1 MEYVITALENMERN
15 DIKMI
20 DIYYAEDV
28 EKDSENWSVDV
39 MNDELNNLCDMN
51 WTWTVMSLNEFKFTL
66 RESNDLIYVC
76 NSFEII
82 VDEKFSEDVVC
93 KAINTWLESNEINIK
108 TKMIDIKDV
117 EGSGYIK
124 TLKDRLIK
132 IN

>member
-1 MEYVITALENMERN
+1 MECVITALENMERN